1 MATTLK
7 KFNVREGLSV
17 GTPAIDIIDS
27 QGNVTG
33 RTVTATDFFIYPT
46 YTAAELTEI
55 TGQIGWTAAVSDSSH
70 GSNPN
75 GMIAFWDTT
84 HSRWSYIHDNSAV

>member
-1 MATTLK
+1 MTTLK
-7 KFNVREGLSV
+7 KFNVKAGLSV
-17 GTPAIDIIDS
+17 GPSTIDVIDAN
-27 QGNVTG
+27 GNGTFNNISASGFFVFPSY
-33 RTVTATDFFIYPT
+33 TAT
-46 YTAAELTEI
+46 ALRAI
-55 TGQIGWTAAVSDSSH
+55 TGQVGWTAAVSDSSQ